1 MPDQVTAEA
10 EPEAVEAEPGENG
23 ERPAGGPGRLWWT
36 CVVLL
41 LVVVL
46 GFIGLGTYSWLRQ
59 HEAATTAQRDQAILA
74 AARGELDLM
83 ANLRHATA
91 RDSIARLQAGATGPF
106 RQQFAGADSAFF
118 ALLDQGQVDSTG
130 QVTEAAVQQADATS
144 AQVLVAVSATV
155 RNTDY
160 PNGQAR
166 DYRSVVSLN
175 FENGHWLVSDARVV
189 P

>member
-1 MPDQVTAEA
+1 MSGQVTAEVEPAA
-10 EPEAVEAEPGENG
+10 ESDGVESGAAPGL
-23 ERPAGGPGRLWWT
+23 GRLWWT

-46 GFIGLGTYSWLRQ
+46 AFAGLGTVSWLRR
-59 HEAATTAQRDQAILA
+59 HDADAAAQRDQAILA
-74 AARGELDLM
+74 AARSELDLM

-91 RDSIARLQAGATGPF
+91 RDSIARLQGGATGPF

-130 QVTEAAVQQADATS
+130 QVTEAAVQQSDATT
-144 AQVLVAVSATV
+144 AQVLAAVTATV
-155 RNTDY
+155 RNTDF
-160 PNGQAR
+160 PNGQSR

-175 FENGHWLVSDARVV
+175 FENGHWLVSNAQVV